1 MSIEEFTRVVLK
13 NGRIALEEDQIQEV
27 IRLLNALAK
36 IEFDRYCEEKI
47 KNNHG

>member
-1 MSIEEFTRVVLK
+1 MSIEEFTRLALN
-13 NGRIALEEDQIQEV
+13 NGRITLEEDQIQEV

-36 IEFDRYCEEKI
+36 IEFDGFCEEKI

>member
-1 MSIEEFTRVVLK
+1 MSSEEFTRLVLK
-13 NGRIALEEDQIQEV
+13 NGRISLEEDQIQEV

-36 IEFDRYCEEKI
+36 IEFDQYSEEKI